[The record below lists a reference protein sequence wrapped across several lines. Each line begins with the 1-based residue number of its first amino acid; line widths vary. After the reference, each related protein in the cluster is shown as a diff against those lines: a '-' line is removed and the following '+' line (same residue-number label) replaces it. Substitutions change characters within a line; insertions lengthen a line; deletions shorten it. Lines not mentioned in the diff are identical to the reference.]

1 MNNKNNNTI
10 TAQENINNLDLLGKT
25 IIGFCTSGKSID
37 PVTASLLAVL
47 VADCRVYSTARD
59 ADRLSD
65 IGSDIIKKVFDE
77 VNPSSNEE
85 TISVSEVADS
95 IIADL
100 RNSGINI

>member
-1 MNNKNNNTI
+1 MNNDNNNTI

-25 IIGFCTSGKSID
+25 IMGFYTSGKSID
-37 PVTASLLAVL
+37 PVTASLLVVL

-59 ADRLSD
+59 ADRLND
-65 IGSDIIKKVFDE
+65 IGSDIIKKVFEE

-85 TISVSEVADS
+85 TNSVSDVADS

-100 RNSGINI
+100 RKSGINL